1 MFNDQV
7 AAICDKLLVTFESG
21 ELPPAVAR
29 TVIARCSEDNKPC
42 NQWSFGNQLLMIISG
57 TEDARGF
64 RQWQN
69 VKRNV
74 KKGAKAIYI
83 LAPITTK
90 VTRINNDPATDADIQ
105 EEISIVKGF
114 KAVPVFRVEDTE
126 GEPLPDFNYVPLE
139 LPPLFDV
146 AQHFGAVKYYP
157 YNNRE
162 LGSCSIGGNITL
174 YSKDVDVFFHE
185 LGHQVHG
192 TIKSLQ
198 SGQHIEQEI
207 VAEMV
212 ACVLCELYGYQ
223 GYLWQG
229 WEYMKSYTDK
239 EPKKTLKAIMEV
251 LNEVEAVVYKILK
264 VKDQLGSQEDT
275 VA

>member
-7 AAICDKLLVTFESG
+7 TAICTRLLDMFESG
-21 ELPPAVAR
+21 NIPPAVAR
-29 TVIARCSEDNKPC
+29 TVIARRSGDNKPC
-42 NQWSFGNQLLMIISG
+42 NQWSFGNQLIMLTFG

-64 RQWQN
+64 RQWQE

-74 KKGAKAIYI
+74 KKGARAIYI
-83 LAPITTK
+83 LAPLKTK
-90 VTRINNDPATDADIQ
+90 VMKTINDSFTGDDIQ
-105 EEISIVKGF
+105 KEISIIKGF
-114 KAVPVFRVEDTE
+114 KAIPVFRVEDTE
-126 GEPLPDFNYVPLE
+126 GEPLPDYNYVPPE

-146 AQHFGAVKYYP
+146 AKQFGVVKYYP
-157 YNNRE
+157 YNHRE
-162 LGSCSIGGNITL
+162 LGSCSLSGNIAL
-174 YSKDVDVFFHE
+174 YSEDVDVFFHE

-192 TIKSLQ
+192 TIKPLRG
-198 SGQHIEQEI
+198 GQHIDQEI

-229 WEYMKSYTDK
+229 WEYMRAYAGQD
-239 EPKKTLKAIMEV
+239 PKKALKVIMDV
-251 LNEVEAVVYKILK
+251 LNEVEAVVGKILD
-264 VKDQLGSQEDT
+264 VKEQISNQSLT